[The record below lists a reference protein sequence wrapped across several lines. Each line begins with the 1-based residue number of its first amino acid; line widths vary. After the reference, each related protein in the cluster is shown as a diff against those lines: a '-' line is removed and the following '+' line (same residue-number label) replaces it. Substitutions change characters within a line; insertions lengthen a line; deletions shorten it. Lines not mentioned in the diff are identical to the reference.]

1 MQGIQLKNA
10 LKASAQSQEIFI
22 DHIVAEEPLEI
33 KIWDRETQVYLSLSV
48 TMRTPGKDVDLVT
61 GFLFAE
67 GIISSQQDILAT
79 EAQGQHVLLL
89 TLKPEISTKHW
100 REQRSFLSTASCGI
114 CGKKHLSSIQQ
125 HSCYFPAKDWPTIP
139 LETLLQLPQKLRNQ
153 QSLFDLTGGIHAAG
167 LFDNKGQLLY
177 LQEDIGRHNALDKLI
192 GKAVLAGEIPW
203 RAHVVVLS
211 GRVGFEL
218 VQKASML
225 GVPIIV
231 AVGAPSSLAI
241 EKAEEQGMS
250 LIGFTRTNH
259 CNIYT
264 GASRVSKDPILMAG
278 PIPQKNN

>member
-10 LKASAQSQEIFI
+10 LKASAQSQEIFT
-22 DHIVAEEPLEI
+22 DHTVAEAPLEI
-33 KIWDRETQVYLSLSV
+33 RIWDKENQAFLPLSV
-48 TMRTPGKDVDLVT
+48 TMRTPGEDLDLVT

-79 EAQGQHVLLL
+79 QTQGQDVLLL
-89 TLKPEISTKHW
+89 TLSPEISTQHLW
-100 REQRSFLSTASCGI
+100 EQRNFLSTASCGI
-114 CGKKHLSSIQQ
+114 CGKKHLGSIQQ
-125 HSCYFPAKDWPTIP
+125 HSCYFPAKDRPTIA
-139 LETLLQLPQKLRNQ
+139 LEKLLQLPQKLRDQ

-167 LFDNKGQLLY
+167 LFDRDGQLLY
-177 LQEDIGRHNALDKLI
+177 LREDIGRHNALDKLI
-192 GKAVLAGEIPW
+192 GTAIQAGQMPW
-203 RAHVVVLS
+203 REHILVLS

-241 EKAEEQGMS
+241 DTAEEHGIS
-250 LIGFTRTNH
+250 LIGFTRPER

-264 GASRVSKDPILMAG
+264 GVNRISRSHTLTASPSSKE
-278 PIPQKNN
+278 NH